1 MHRDYLNFSLAHT
14 QIKVVIPIRNYVM
27 NVSALNNPIFGVIPA
42 FEVTNSFQDI
52 LQGKDSEMNFVIIF

>member
-1 MHRDYLNFSLAHT
+1 
-14 QIKVVIPIRNYVM
+14 M

>member
-1 MHRDYLNFSLAHT
+1 
-14 QIKVVIPIRNYVM
+14 M

-42 FEVTNSFQDI
+42 FEVTNAFQDI